1 MPLKLVVDTSIFVSM
16 LLSKRAE
23 AWKIFELK
31 HEYHTL
37 DLTFIEIKRH
47 FLMIWM
53 RSRLTRQEFAE
64 TLLTI
69 PTMVKIFPLN
79 EIPSATLREAHD
91 IIGLRDPGD
100 TPFVA
105 LMLHINADGIVSYN
119 KDFQEIEQRGY
130 KHYKPRE
137 LL

>member
-1 MPLKLVVDTSIFVSM
+1 LVVDTSIFVSM

-105 LMLHINADGIVSYN
+105 LMLHINSFNDLLIFIAV
-119 KDFQEIEQRGY
+119 EIHESW
-130 KHYKPRE
+130 YKPYQACNNKSGI
-137 LL
+137 